1 MIPTHSDLCAF
12 ARQAHTLAV
21 RNGFY
26 DPAPRWTQLLKLI
39 QGEFHEADADLRAGR
54 KPGAIFDS
62 AGAPLEVVN
71 GVLYYAA
78 PLGKPRGRPPVIPY
92 EPLRHG
98 KIAGFLVEIADVVVR
113 ALDAIDHAGARPLI
127 MQPPS
132 STEIARLASIPADE
146 FVELALTITPSS
158 TVRDLSDIVY
168 RCLEWCEA
176 HNLPLWAVMQAKH
189 AYNLTRPYKHGKV
202 Y

>member
-1 MIPTHSDLCAF
+1 MIPTHSDLCTF
-12 ARQAHTLAV
+12 AREAHALAV

-26 DPAPRWTQLLKLI
+26 DPAPRWTRLLKLI
-39 QGEFHEADADLRAGR
+39 QGEFHEADADLRAGMPAWLMR
-54 KPGAIFDS
+54 FTGGGSFVIVDGKPTAQINEDFR
-62 AGAPLEVVN
+62 EVVEP
-71 GVLYYAA
+71 YD
-78 PLGKPRGRPPVIPY
+78 PLK
-92 EPLRHG
+92 HG
-98 KIAGFLVEIADVVVR
+98 KIAGFLVEIADVCIR

-127 MQPPS
+127 MQSPS

>member
-1 MIPTHSDLCAF
+1 MIPTHADLCAF
-12 ARQAHTLAV
+12 AREAHSLAI

-54 KPGAIFDS
+54 KPGEMWILIANLKFRIVEGS
-62 AGAPLEVVN
+62 PVVSS
-71 GVLYYAA
+71 GDDE
-78 PLGKPRGRPPVIPY
+78 GGTPY
-92 EPLRHG
+92 HPQAHG

-127 MQPPS
+127 MQSPS

-146 FVELALTITPSS
+146 FVELALTITTSS

>member
-1 MIPTHSDLCAF
+1 MIPSHRDLCAF
-12 ARQAHTLAV
+12 AREAHLLAV

-26 DPAPRWTQLLKLI
+26 DLAPRWPRLLKLI

-54 KPGAIFDS
+54 KPGEMWLAHFPGFAFDIFGGEGVVTTTGTDS
-62 AGAPLEVVN
+62 VVPYAP
-71 GVLYYAA
+71 AD
-78 PLGKPRGRPPVIPY
+78 
-92 EPLRHG
+92 HG
-98 KIAGFLVEIADVVVR
+98 KIAGFLVEIADVCVR
-113 ALDAIDHAGARPLI
+113 ALDSIDYAGARPLI

-132 STEIARLASIPADE
+132 DTERARLASIPADE
-146 FVELALTITPSS
+146 FVELALTITPAS

-176 HNLPLWAVMQAKH
+176 HNLPLWEVMQAKH
-189 AYNLTRPYKHGKV
+189 AYNQTRPYKHGKA